1 MITVPVIKS
10 FLAVFILALTPVQ
23 CWEAARRF
31 NSNFMAEGWFILV
44 GIIAMAI
51 LTVLLFVV
59 SFKRTMH
66 ERKSSEKLFLEYAEK
81 RGLTALEHQTLL
93 ETARK
98 ARLKRSESIF
108 TLATA
113 FDRGTA
119 KMKENLVGQ
128 QAAKERKHL
137 ETILSS
143 LREKLGFEKES
154 SYSRGMS
161 AKSKRLSS
169 RQIPVDKTVR
179 VTRRKTEE
187 SEAIEATVVK
197 NGDTE
202 LTVRL
207 TTPVTITFGEY
218 WNVRYYFST
227 SIWEFDTSVI
237 SYDGDILVLNHS
249 DNIRFINRRRF
260 LRVPV
265 RKPAFIACFPFAKSS
280 EPLWGAPEFV
290 PAIVTELAGPGLR
303 IESRLEVEEG
313 ERVLVVFSLDE
324 EQSRDLT
331 TSNAAIL
338 KVVEDI
344 GVVRHTKA
352 IPNGL
357 SIAVELTGLSD
368 SNVDELVRVTNAA
381 LIKTGAGNKN
391 APASTSEE
399 EHMVKPVATQGV

>member
-1 MITVPVIKS
+1 MMTVPVIKS
-10 FLAVFILALTPVQ
+10 FLTVSILALTPVQ
-23 CWEAARRF
+23 RWEAIRRF
-31 NSNFMAEGWFILV
+31 NSSFMAERGFILI
-44 GIIAMAI
+44 GIIAMVI
-51 LTVLLFVV
+51 LTVLLFVI
-59 SFKRTMH
+59 SFKRTRQ
-66 ERKSSEKLFLEYAEK
+66 ERKSSEKLFIEYAEK
-81 RGLTALEHQTLL
+81 RGLTVLEYQILL

-98 ARLKRSESIF
+98 AGLKRNESIF

-119 KMKENLVGQ
+119 RMRENLVGQ
-128 QAAKERKHL
+128 QTAKERKQL
-137 ETILSS
+137 ERILSS
-143 LREKLGFEKES
+143 LREKLGFKEES
-154 SYSRGMS
+154 SYSRGLS

-169 RQIPVDKTVR
+169 RQIPVGKTVHA
-179 VTRRKTEE
+179 TRRKAED

-197 NGDTE
+197 NSDTE

-227 SIWEFDTSVI
+227 SIWEFDSSVI

-249 DNIRFINRRRF
+249 DNVRFINRRRF

-280 EPLWGAPEFV
+280 EPLWGPPEFV

-324 EQSRDLT
+324 EQGRDLT
-331 TSNAAIL
+331 ASNAAML

-344 GVVRHTKA
+344 GVVRHTRA

-368 SNVDELVRVTNAA
+368 SNIDELIRVTNTA
-381 LIKTGAGNKN
+381 LIKARAVNEN

-399 EHMVKPVATQGV
+399 KHMVKPAAT